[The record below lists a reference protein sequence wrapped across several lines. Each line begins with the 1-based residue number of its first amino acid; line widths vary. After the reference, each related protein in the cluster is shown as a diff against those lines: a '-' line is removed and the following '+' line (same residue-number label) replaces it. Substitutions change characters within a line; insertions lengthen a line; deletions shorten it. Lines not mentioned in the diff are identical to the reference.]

1 MTHVANVNE
10 KLIQI
15 TPGINQSSPSK
26 CQMQVIRCFLNV
38 PFFQFFC
45 SVSVDDFTC
54 SNAIVV
60 GQGLIISSK
69 KKASCSWFVFA
80 TGDIYSAYIMI
91 SLYVSSGFLDKTYV
105 SEL

>member
-1 MTHVANVNE
+1 MPNAGH
-10 KLIQI
+10 
-15 TPGINQSSPSK
+15 
-26 CQMQVIRCFLNV
+26 QVFSQCALFYMFCFG
-38 PFFQFFC
+38 

-105 SEL
+105 SKL